1 MVARRWRGVI
11 PAEKAEEYTE
21 YLNRTGVRDYR
32 ATPGNRGVFV
42 LRRID
47 GDRAFFEIFTLWDSL
62 DAIRAFA
69 GDDIERARYYP
80 GADDYLLDREPTVD
94 HFDVMVQG

>member
-11 PAEKAEEYTE
+11 PTTKAQEYTE
-21 YLNRTGVRDYR
+21 YLERTGVRDYK

-42 LRRID
+42 LRRIE
-47 GDRAFFEIFTLWDSL
+47 GDRAYFEIFTLWDSL

-69 GDDIERARYYP
+69 GDEVERARYYP
-80 GADDYLLDREPTVD
+80 GADDYLIDREPTVD
-94 HFDVMVQG
+94 HFEVVSQ

>member
-11 PAEKAEEYTE
+11 PATKAQEYTE
-21 YLNRTGVRDYR
+21 YLERTGVCDYK

-42 LRRID
+42 LRRIE
-47 GDRAFFEIFTLWDSL
+47 GDRAYFEIFTLWDSL

-69 GDDIERARYYP
+69 GDEVERARYYP
-80 GADDYLLDREPTVD
+80 GADDYLIDREPTVD
-94 HFDVMVQG
+94 HFEVVSQ